1 MSSWAFHL
9 RSHWPEWGRAGSWQG
24 FWQLALAQEPLR
36 EVMAWLDQQGVSVP

>member
-1 MSSWAFHL
+1 MAFYL

-36 EVMAWLDQQGVSVP
+36 EVKAWLDRQGLTVP